1 MDYKNAYRRR
11 STYRR
16 TTSGRSRQENEKKEM
31 FLFRIYVTVF
41 MVLVVFCITK
51 INNNAM
57 NGVEER
63 LKEALSSQISVE
75 AIKDMSRSIAEEGI
89 DSLDIINGEN
99 LGEGTISESSIPEEE
114 FQEQADETKNQ

>member
-63 LKEALSSQISVE
+63 LKEGLSSQISVE

>member
-1 MDYKNAYRRR
+1 
-11 STYRR
+11 
-16 TTSGRSRQENEKKEM
+16 M

>member
-99 LGEGTISESSIPEEE
+99 LGEGTISQSSIPEDE

>member
-16 TTSGRSRQENEKKEM
+16 TTSGRARQENEKKEM

-89 DSLDIINGEN
+89 DGLDIINGEN
-99 LGEGTISESSIPEEE
+99 LGEGTLSESSIPEEE
-114 FQEQADETKNQ
+114 FQKQVDETKNQ

>member
-114 FQEQADETKNQ
+114 FQEQADEAKNQ

>member
-16 TTSGRSRQENEKKEM
+16 TTAGRASQENEKKEM

-99 LGEGTISESSIPEEE
+99 LGEGTLSESSIPEEE
-114 FQEQADETKNQ
+114 FKEQVDETKNQ